1 MMNSKKNTENILEFP
16 TLESFVGNT
25 PLVKLQRLSGNSS
38 NVILGKLEGNNPAG
52 SVKDRPAMSMIKHAE
67 IRGEIKSGD
76 TLIEA
81 TSGNTGIALA
91 MAAAIRGY
99 QMILVMPENMSVER
113 RAVMKAFGAEII
125 LTSDEGS
132 MEEAI
137 DVSREL
143 QKKGKGKILD
153 QFANPDNPRSHY
165 EGTGPE
171 LWKGTNGKIT
181 HFVSAMGTTGT
192 IMGVSHFLKEMNSD
206 IQIIGVQ
213 PEDGAR
219 IPGIRRWPDEY
230 MPKIFEPAR
239 VDRIIDVTQELAENT
254 TIALGKR
261 EGIFAGI
268 SSGGSVAAALQISS
282 EVEDAVIVSI
292 ICDRGDRYL
301 STNVFP
307 E

>member
-67 IRGEIKSGD
+67 LRGEIKSGD

-91 MAAAIRGY
+91 LAAAIRGY

-132 MEEAI
+132 IEEAI

-268 SSGGSVAAALQISS
+268 SSGGSVAAALQISN
-282 EVEDAVIVSI
+282 EVENAVIVSI

-307 E
+307 K

>member
-1 MMNSKKNTENILEFP
+1 MKEKNIKNMLSLP
-16 TLESFVGNT
+16 TIEAFVGNT
-25 PLVKLQRLSGNSS
+25 PLVKLQRIPKKSS

-52 SVKDRPAMSMIKHAE
+52 SVKDRPALSMIKHAE
-67 IRGEIKSGD
+67 ARGEIKPGD

-99 QMILVMPENMSVER
+99 RMILVMPENMSIER
-113 RAVMKAFGAEII
+113 RAVMKAFGADII
-125 LTSDEGS
+125 LTSSDGS

-268 SSGGSVAAALQISS
+268 SSGGSVAAALQISN
-282 EVEDAVIVSI
+282 EVENAVIVSI

-307 E
+307 K